1 MADKPIDVTME
12 RIKSII
18 YIIMS
23 FLAILIAVNYLINR
37 IMEFI
42 GTEGIPGFNVLFI
55 LMSVTMG
62 IGIIYSAYVSVR
74 E

>member
-1 MADKPIDVTME
+1 MADKPIDVTIE
-12 RIKSII
+12 RIKGII
-18 YIIMS
+18 FIIMA
-23 FLAILIAVNYLINR
+23 FLSILIAAKYLINR

-42 GTEGIPGFNVLFI
+42 GEGGIPGFNVLFI